1 MSLNATT
8 PQAFAIESLAQM
20 VAECEE
26 FQDEAGVTNAD
37 DALKFIEYPEYIV
50 PQQQVNKPFAVLYEK
65 SFQRTE
71 IGDGTSLPNGEVFLQ
86 IGKTVENF
94 ADTKGEETLFANFA
108 GAIVSRIYE
117 LSRDGTGRTHV
128 VDISSVVSP
137 RRSSPEYESM
147 LGAQRPYY
155 FAEYVVA
162 WNPIG

>member
-8 PQAFAIESLAQM
+8 PQAFAMESLAQM

-50 PQQQVNKPFAVLYEK
+50 PQQQINKPFAVIYHK
-65 SFQRTE
+65 SFQKNE
-71 IGDGTSLPNGEVFLQ
+71 LGDGTTMPSGELFLQ

-108 GAIVSRIYE
+108 GAITDRVLE
-117 LSRDGTGRTHV
+117 LSRDGTGRLHIT
-128 VDISSVVSP
+128 DISDVVAP

-147 LGAQRPYY
+147 LGAQKPYY